1 MLKKLLAGV
10 LAALIAGSG
19 AGATMTPEQEQQQA
33 DQIAKDYVKEYVSDM
48 RAEMKKGDLENL
60 KVSYSKCSAEVCG
73 KEFDLSR
80 RERADYI
87 YYYQVGYGCE
97 DLNKKYAIMTTRD
110 GGLKE
115 FVDIMRDL
123 KELKYDVIDSHD
135 IDDPYETEIND
146 KTIQV
151 YIDKD
156 QFMPRIMVSDAES
169 GTNYE
174 MWSDYTGESLYV
186 NKESVYHYT
195 APRDTF
201 NSGTGY
207 KNNKKDSST
216 SSNKKKYNYNSSSS
230 SKHKYT
236 YSDPYDAEDYDNAD
250 DYAEE
255 WAEEFGDG
263 DYDDGYDDAYE
274 YWENAMD

>member
-151 YIDKD
+151 YIVND
-156 QFMPRIMVSDAES
+156 QFMPRIMVS
-169 GTNYE
+169 GCRI
-174 MWSDYTGESLYV
+174 W
-186 NKESVYHYT
+186 NKL
-195 APRDTF
+195 
-201 NSGTGY
+201 
-207 KNNKKDSST
+207 
-216 SSNKKKYNYNSSSS
+216 
-230 SKHKYT
+230 
-236 YSDPYDAEDYDNAD
+236 
-250 DYAEE
+250 
-255 WAEEFGDG
+255 
-263 DYDDGYDDAYE
+263 
-274 YWENAMD
+274 